1 MGWTDMFKGLLFKD
15 GTLTGYEINL
25 DLILEYQYK
34 KLAVETCIDLI
45 ANAISTCEFQTF
57 EKGVQVR
64 MNNYYLFNVSPN
76 QNQNSSEFL
85 HKLVHHLCYDNE
97 CLVIMQ
103 DGMLYVADDYET
115 VEYAMKENYYK
126 NVQVGEFTFN
136 KTFKESEVLHFK
148 LSDENIR
155 KVIDLLYESYGKIL
169 SSAMGIYKRA
179 NAKRF
184 LVKGKFLKSHN
195 EKEQEAAN
203 ELFNRQF
210 KAWLE
215 ADKAGA
221 MMHIGDNIDL
231 EDMSGNGKGGN
242 PVANSRD
249 IRALVDD
256 IFDFTAL
263 GFHVPKAL
271 LKGDLAD
278 IEKQVDSF
286 LMFCIKPIANLLNAE
301 FNRKIYKKEEYLK
314 RSYIKIDTSKIKILD
329 IVNLATAADKFFAIG
344 VNSINDNLELLG
356 REPLN
361 EEWADKRF
369 VTKNYQMVED
379 VENLKGGEGE

>member
-64 MNNYYLFNVSPN
+64 KNNYYLFNVSPN

-85 HKLVHHLCYDNE
+85 HELVHHLCYDNE

-136 KTFKESEVLHFK
+136 KNFRESEVLHFK

-221 MMHIGDNIDL
+221 MMHIGDNVAL

-301 FNRKIYKKEEYLK
+301 FNRKIFEKEEYLQ

-361 EEWADKRF
+361 EDWADKRF

-379 VENLKGGEGE
+379 VESLEGGE

>member
-15 GTLTGYEINL
+15 GTLSGYEISL
-25 DLILEYQYK
+25 DIILEYQYK

-57 EKGVQVR
+57 EKGLQVR
-64 MNNYYLFNVSPN
+64 KNNYYLFNVSPN

-136 KTFKESEVLHFK
+136 KIFKESEVLHFK

-221 MMHIGDNIDL
+221 MMHIGENIAL

-301 FNRKIYKKEEYLK
+301 FNRKIFRKEEYLE
-314 RSYIKIDTSKIKILD
+314 RSYIKVDTSKIKILD

-361 EEWADKRF
+361 EVWANKRF

-379 VENLKGGEGE
+379 VDKLEGGE

>member
-15 GTLTGYEINL
+15 GTLTGYEISL
-25 DLILEYQYK
+25 DIILEYQYK

>member
-15 GTLTGYEINL
+15 GTLTGYEISL
-25 DLILEYQYK
+25 DIILEYQYK

-64 MNNYYLFNVSPN
+64 KNNYYLFNVSPN

-85 HKLVHHLCYDNE
+85 HKLVHHLCYHNE

-221 MMHIGDNIDL
+221 MMHIGDNVAL

-301 FNRKIYKKEEYLK
+301 FNRKIFEKEEYLQ

-361 EEWADKRF
+361 EDWADKRF

-379 VENLKGGEGE
+379 VESLEGGE

>member
-1 MGWTDMFKGLLFKD
+1 MLFKD

>member
-1 MGWTDMFKGLLFKD
+1 MFKGLLFKD
-15 GTLTGYEINL
+15 GTLSGYEISL
-25 DLILEYQYK
+25 DIILEYQYK
-34 KLAVETCIDLI
+34 KLAIETCIDLI

-64 MNNYYLFNVSPN
+64 KNNYYLFNVSPN

-136 KTFKESEVLHFK
+136 KIFMESEVLHFK

-221 MMHIGDNIDL
+221 MMHIGENVAL

-301 FNRKIYKKEEYLK
+301 FNRKIFRKEEYLE

-361 EEWADKRF
+361 EVWANKRF

-379 VENLKGGEGE
+379 VDRLEGGE